1 MALSIN
7 EEWWPQSICLV
18 ILSSIEFI
26 LNAGHVKINENFQL
40 ELCPINIKFDVQ
52 DISENLLGS
61 GLNTNEIL
69 LATSSFEYNCTAI
82 LYLLYKKSWCVF
94 VENCFSFQSLQ
105 QILQN
110 QLFLQ
115 QWKQETCKLQT
126 LSPRKS
132 WKKNKILWLVA
143 VIHVSLLI
151 PFRLER

>member
-7 EEWWPQSICLV
+7 EEWQPQSICLV

-26 LNAGHVKINENFQL
+26 LKAGHVKINENFQL
-40 ELCPINIKFDVQ
+40 ELCTTNIKFDVQ

-69 LATSSFEYNCTAI
+69 LATSSLENNSTAI

-110 QLFLQ
+110 QNQLFLQ

-126 LSPRKS
+126 WKS